1 MKKTIGIAIF
11 MAIIFITNI
20 VYGAGSVSL
29 SASKSSVTVGEEFT
43 VSVNL
48 SRSIHRE
55 LNCQSKRRYLK
66 SRLCFRP

>member
-1 MKKTIGIAIF
+1 MKKIITIATFLIT
-11 MAIIFITNI
+11 IFITNI

-48 SRSIHRE
+48 SRRINRK
-55 LNCQSKRRYLK
+55 LNC
-66 SRLCFRP
+66 